1 MLTTENQQ
9 QTIENNQSLK
19 TLEHNESDE
28 NSKKRSLE
36 ETKNNNNNNENE
48 NENENHKNSGENKNK
63 KIVNKKLRKE
73 QQKQERKEKKQK
85 TSNTEQNEK
94 VEKKKGE
101 ETNDDP
107 NADPNDYDE
116 KKAIFKG
123 KFKSWKKHS
132 RLFATDEVVKGLLVC
147 CDSTREAHSIGE
159 MLPLLN
165 SFADKYFP
173 KDEGETKIEIVNS
186 YYDTNEQRQEGTT
199 DVEPSEPKKRKR
211 FELINS
217 GCGGIYFISI
227 PIENVDPIDF
237 MNCIFVDIY
246 KRQMIKKNLS
256 IDFIDN
262 DIIKNFPE
270 STKKMLENANQ
281 SIFIPDKVLNR
292 VIFTSKVLPILRT
305 FRASEVDMYPI
316 MREVIK
322 ENFKNA
328 QGKTFAIELR
338 TRNNNSLD
346 KNKVIKDIAEM
357 VDPSIKVDLSNP
369 DLVIVIEIIKSSV
382 VTSVIPQYKKLFK
395 LNLREVIKCEL
406 ERKPTQSKQKLKEE
420 KKQQLIQKQEQYL
433 KEKEEKEQQQKQE
446 ENLKTEI
453 ENK

>member
-1 MLTTENQQ
+1 MSTTENQNP
-9 QTIENNQSLK
+9 TTENNQLK
-19 TLEHNESDE
+19 TDNNNNINDE
-28 NSKKRSLE
+28 TSKKRSLE
-36 ETKNNNNNNENE
+36 ETEINNENE
-48 NENENHKNSGENKNK
+48 NKNK
-63 KIVNKKLRKE
+63 HFVNKKLRKE
-73 QQKQERKEKKQK
+73 QKKQERKEQKKQK
-85 TSNTEQNEK
+85 TSNTEENKREN
-94 VEKKKGE
+94 VEKKEGVE
-101 ETNDDP
+101 EEVT
-107 NADPNDYDE
+107 DPNDYDE
-116 KKAIFKG
+116 KKAIYKG

-173 KDEGETKIEIVNS
+173 KEEGEMKIEKVNS
-186 YYDTNEQRQEGTT
+186 YYGTNEQKQEGTT
-199 DVEPSEPKKRKR
+199 DVEPTEIKKRKR

-246 KRQMIKKNLS
+246 KRQMAKKNLS
-256 IDFIDN
+256 TDFIDN
-262 DIIKNFPE
+262 DIIKKFPE

-292 VIFTSKVLPILRT
+292 VVFTSKVLPILRT

-338 TRNNNSLD
+338 TRNNSSLD
-346 KNKVIKDIAEM
+346 KNKVIKDVAEM

-406 ERKPTQSKQKLKEE
+406 DRKPTQSKQQLKEE
-420 KKQQLIQKQEQYL
+420 KKQQLIKKQEQYL
-433 KEKEEKEQQQKQE
+433 KEKEEKEKEKEKEPQQQKQE
-446 ENLKTEI
+446 EGNLKTDKNTEVEI
-453 ENK
+453 NK

>member
-1 MLTTENQQ
+1 MSTTENQQ
-9 QTIENNQSLK
+9 ATIENNQSL
-19 TLEHNESDE
+19 
-28 NSKKRSLE
+28 
-36 ETKNNNNNNENE
+36 ETENNNNNNDETCKKRTLE
-48 NENENHKNSGENKNK
+48 ETENKNK
-63 KIVNKKLRKE
+63 NFVNKKLRKE
-73 QQKQERKEKKQK
+73 QKKKETKENKKQK
-85 TSNTEQNEK
+85 TLNNQENKKENVDKKDEQ
-94 VEKKKGE
+94 E
-101 ETNDDP
+101 EATT
-107 NADPNDYDE
+107 DPNDYDE
-116 KKAIFKG
+116 KKVIFKG

-147 CDSTREAHSIGE
+147 CDSMREANSIGE

-165 SFADKYFP
+165 IFADKYFP
-173 KDEGETKIEIVNS
+173 KEEKEEEMKTEKVNS
-186 YYDTNEQRQEGTT
+186 YYGTNEQKQEGTT
-199 DVEPSEPKKRKR
+199 DVEPSELKKRKR

-246 KRQMIKKNLS
+246 KRQMVKKNLS
-256 IDFIDN
+256 TDFIDN

-281 SIFIPDKVLNR
+281 SIFIADKVLNR

-338 TRNNNSLD
+338 SRNNSSLE

-406 ERKPTQSKQKLKEE
+406 DRKPSQSKQQLKDE
-420 KKQQLIQKQEQYL
+420 KKQQLIKKQEQYL
-433 KEKEEKEQQQKQE
+433 KEKEEKEKEKEKDQQQKQE
-446 ENLKTEI
+446 EEEGNLKTETDKNN

>member
-1 MLTTENQQ
+1 MSTTENQQ
-9 QTIENNQSLK
+9 ATIENNQSL
-19 TLEHNESDE
+19 
-28 NSKKRSLE
+28 
-36 ETKNNNNNNENE
+36 ETEINNNNNNNNDETCKKRTLE
-48 NENENHKNSGENKNK
+48 ETENKNK
-63 KIVNKKLRKE
+63 NFVNKKLRKE
-73 QQKQERKEKKQK
+73 QKKKETKENKKQK
-85 TSNTEQNEK
+85 TLNNQENNKEN
-94 VEKKKGE
+94 VDKKGE
-101 ETNDDP
+101 QEEATT
-107 NADPNDYDE
+107 DPNDYDE
-116 KKAIFKG
+116 KKVIFKG

-132 RLFATDEVVKGLLVC
+132 RLFATEEVVKGLLVC
-147 CDSTREAHSIGE
+147 CDSMREANSIGE

-165 SFADKYFP
+165 IFADKYFP
-173 KDEGETKIEIVNS
+173 KEEKEEEMKTEKVNS
-186 YYDTNEQRQEGTT
+186 YYGTSEQKQEGTT
-199 DVEPSEPKKRKR
+199 DVEPSELKKRKR

-246 KRQMIKKNLS
+246 KRQMVKKNLS
-256 IDFIDN
+256 TDFIDN

-281 SIFIPDKVLNR
+281 SIFIADKVLNR

-338 TRNNNSLD
+338 SRNNSSLE

-406 ERKPTQSKQKLKEE
+406 DRKPSQSKQQLKDE
-420 KKQQLIQKQEQYL
+420 KKQQLIKKQEQYL
-433 KEKEEKEQQQKQE
+433 KEKEEKEKDQQQQKQE
-446 ENLKTEI
+446 EEEGNLKTETDKNN

>member
-1 MLTTENQQ
+1 MSTTENQQ
-9 QTIENNQSLK
+9 PIIENNQSLEK
-19 TLEHNESDE
+19 DNNNINNNDE
-28 NSKKRSLE
+28 TSKKRSLD
-36 ETKNNNNNNENE
+36 ETDNIEI
-48 NENENHKNSGENKNK
+48 NKNK
-63 KIVNKKLRKE
+63 NFVNKKVRKE
-73 QQKQERKEKKQK
+73 QKKQERKQQKKQK
-85 TSNTEQNEK
+85 ASNTDENKKEN
-94 VEKKKGE
+94 VEKKDDSQE
-101 ETNDDP
+101 ETNNP
-107 NADPNDYDE
+107 NVDPNDYDE
-116 KKAIFKG
+116 KKVIFKG

-147 CDSTREAHSIGE
+147 CDSMREANSIGE

-173 KDEGETKIEIVNS
+173 KEEGEMKTEKVNS
-186 YYDTNEQRQEGTT
+186 YYGTNEQKQEGTT
-199 DVEPSEPKKRKR
+199 DVEPSELKKRKR

-246 KRQMIKKNLS
+246 KRQMTKKNLS
-256 IDFIDN
+256 TDFIDN

-270 STKKMLENANQ
+270 STRKMLENANQ

-338 TRNNNSLD
+338 TRNNSSLD
-346 KNKVIKDIAEM
+346 KNKVIKDVAEM

-406 ERKPTQSKQKLKEE
+406 DKKPTQSKQQLKEE
-420 KKQQLIQKQEQYL
+420 KKQQLIKKQEQYL
-433 KEKEEKEQQQKQE
+433 KEKEEKEKEQKQE
-446 ENLKTEI
+446 DKNETDKNIQI

>member
-1 MLTTENQQ
+1 MSTTENKQPI
-9 QTIENNQSLK
+9 IENNQ
-19 TLEHNESDE
+19 TLEKDNNNINNNDE
-28 NSKKRSLE
+28 TSKKRSLD
-36 ETKNNNNNNENE
+36 ETDDNIEI
-48 NENENHKNSGENKNK
+48 NKNK
-63 KIVNKKLRKE
+63 NFVNKKLRKE
-73 QQKQERKEKKQK
+73 QKKQERKEQKKQK
-85 TSNTEQNEK
+85 PSNTNENK
-94 VEKKKGE
+94 KENVEKKDDSQE
-101 ETNDDP
+101 ETNNP
-107 NADPNDYDE
+107 NVDPNDYDE
-116 KKAIFKG
+116 KKVIFKG

-147 CDSTREAHSIGE
+147 CDSMREANSIGE

-173 KDEGETKIEIVNS
+173 KDEGEMKTEKVNS
-186 YYDTNEQRQEGTT
+186 YYGTNEQKQEGTT
-199 DVEPSEPKKRKR
+199 DVEPSELKKRKR

-246 KRQMIKKNLS
+246 KRQMTKKNLS

-270 STKKMLENANQ
+270 STRKMLENANQ

-338 TRNNNSLD
+338 TRNNSSLD
-346 KNKVIKDIAEM
+346 KNKVIKDVAEM

-406 ERKPTQSKQKLKEE
+406 DKKPTQSKQQLKEE
-420 KKQQLIQKQEQYL
+420 KKQQLIKKQEQYL
-433 KEKEEKEQQQKQE
+433 KEKEEKEKEQKQE
-446 ENLKTEI
+446 DKNETDKNTHI